1 MRLLIVTQ
9 YFWPEG
15 FRINDLAG
23 EFVRRGHHVTILTG
37 LPNYP
42 GGRILPE
49 FRAHPRH
56 FDSFEGARVVRVP
69 ILGRGSGGFRLALN
83 YLSFA
88 VSASLIGL
96 WKLRGQ
102 DFDAIFVY
110 EPSPITVGIPAALL
124 RAVKNAPMTF
134 WVLDLWPETLR
145 AIGVIRSHFVINLIG
160 QLVSAVYRR
169 CDLILAQSR
178 SFVPQIE
185 ARCFIGGQRVEYFPS
200 WAEAI
205 FDSCEESDAPELPPK
220 EGKFDILFAGNI
232 GDAQDFPAIL
242 AAAERLQAY
251 TDIRWLIV
259 GDGRAAQWV
268 SREITRRRLDAS
280 VIMLGRHSVERMP
293 SFYRRADALL
303 VTLKDEPIFA
313 MTIPGKLQT
322 YLMAGVPILG
332 MLNGEGSR
340 VIETAE
346 AGLVC
351 AAGDHE
357 ALSVAVL
364 KMRSLPV
371 TERIAMG
378 SRGTDFGR
386 REFDRIRL
394 MDRLEHWLMTVSK
407 TVS

>member
-9 YFWPEG
+9 YFWPED

-23 EFVRRGHHVTILTG
+23 ELVRRGHEVTILTG

-42 GGRILPE
+42 SGRILEE
-49 FRAHPRH
+49 FRTDAQR
-56 FDSFEGARVVRVP
+56 FNTFQGARVVRVP
-69 ILGRGSGGFRLALN
+69 IVARGSGGLRLVAN
-83 YLSFA
+83 YVSFA

-96 WKLRGQ
+96 WKLRGRG
-102 DFDAIFVY
+102 FDAIFAY
-110 EPSPITVGIPAALL
+110 EPSPITVGVPAALM
-124 RAVKNAPMTF
+124 RAVKNAPLTL

-145 AIGVIRSHFVINLIG
+145 AIGVIRSHAAINLIG
-160 QLVSAVYRR
+160 KLVSAIYRR

-185 ARCFIGGQRVEYFPS
+185 ARCPRGHRVEYFPS

-205 FDSCEESDAPELPPK
+205 FDSDDESEAPELPPK
-220 EGKFDILFAGNI
+220 HGKFDIMFAGNI

-242 AAAERLQAY
+242 AAAERLKSHA
-251 TDIRWLIV
+251 DIRWLIV
-259 GDGRAAQWV
+259 GDGRAAEWV
-268 SREITRRRLDAS
+268 SREITRRGLQSS
-280 VIMLGRHSVERMP
+280 VVMLGRHSMERMP

-303 VTLKDEPIFA
+303 VTLKNEPIFA

-322 YLMAGVPILG
+322 YLVAGVPILG

-340 VIETAE
+340 VIETAA

-364 KMRSLPV
+364 KMHSLTV
-371 TERIAMG
+371 AERNAMG
-378 SRGTDFGR
+378 GRGRDYGR
-386 REFDRIRL
+386 REFDRVRL
-394 MDRLEHWLMTVSK
+394 MDRLEHWLMTVAK